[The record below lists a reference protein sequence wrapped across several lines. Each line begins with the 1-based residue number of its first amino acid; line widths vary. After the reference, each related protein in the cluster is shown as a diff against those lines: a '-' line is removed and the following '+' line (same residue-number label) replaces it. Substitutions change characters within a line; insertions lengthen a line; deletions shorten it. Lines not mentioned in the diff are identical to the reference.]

1 MSSNLVMVIFLISA
15 RFNFLLESLFW
26 INYITFL
33 NTCLQIAMQN
43 YTWLSKLILKMHYK
57 LNRNLFFPISS
68 DYFNENSI
76 SRRWGLWRI
85 WRQRLGKPLIEGCT
99 IKHSSMSE
107 DDVGQKEKSFQAKK
121 KKKSSV
127 TQVTDQEN
135 QSQYL
140 GTKLYQKIKEND
152 CI

>member
-1 MSSNLVMVIFLISA
+1 
-15 RFNFLLESLFW
+15 
-26 INYITFL
+26 
-33 NTCLQIAMQN
+33 
-43 YTWLSKLILKMHYK
+43 
-57 LNRNLFFPISS
+57 
-68 DYFNENSI
+68 
-76 SRRWGLWRI
+76 
-85 WRQRLGKPLIEGCT
+85 
-99 IKHSSMSE
+99 MSE